1 MHSVSISKAQGSED
15 GAVDCAED
23 GTSVGEPLGA
33 HEGALLGPNVDGAL
47 LGAYV
52 SPALVGANDDG
63 AADGTSVGTLVGIQL
78 GEPLGG
84 GGTYGVKLSFATVAC
99 SP

>member
-1 MHSVSISKAQGSED
+1 MSPALVGANVD
-15 GAVDCAED
+15 GAAD
-23 GTSVGEPLGA
+23 GTSVGVLLGA
-33 HEGALLGPNVDGAL
+33 HEGALLGPNV
-47 LGAYV
+47 
-52 SPALVGANDDG
+52 DG

-78 GEPLGG
+78 GELLGG